1 MSSNSTFRILVSTD
15 NHTGYAEDKP
25 VIGND
30 SFDAFEEVLQ
40 HARDQDVDF
49 ILLGGDLFHKSEPD
63 RSTVHKVT
71 ELLRD
76 YVLGD
81 RDLPFEFLSEPSDV
95 FGFSKFQRVNF
106 EDANINIGMPIF
118 TIHGNHDDFSGKGL
132 LALDN
137 FHDSGYL
144 NLFGKFTD
152 IEKMEVKPI
161 LLGKGQTKIAL
172 YGIGHQRDDR
182 LCRAFNLDK
191 IKFFTLPE
199 GFNDYFKILVVHQ
212 NRPPR
217 STVRSTGSYLPFEKI
232 PKFFD
237 LVIWGHEH
245 ACMVDDMNY
254 ERTGEPYILQ
264 PGSSVATSLC
274 PDESIPK
281 AIALLEIKKTSMKI
295 NRIPLERARQ
305 VLFDNLDL
313 NKKDPH
319 VKLTKTQ
326 VRTKDM
332 KDEKLIHEKIES
344 MLRKAERERGELQPK
359 LPRVRL
365 RVTYS
370 GNWLNIPPVKPALI
384 GEKYKHRVANPSDL
398 IKVNIVRP
406 EKEKKTPESGIE
418 LSNILDTT
426 TVFDLLKESIKQR
439 AQNGLGLLQLDGMEE
454 LVKEQCSTSTKLGM
468 KKDALRRIIEDQV
481 ENYMSRINS
490 LSIEKLG
497 SLPPSSEVRGLV
509 KFAIDEMIK
518 NNQSQMENANVSST
532 SMNSNDENNFSEV
545 SESRTKNSA
554 ESSVVPDS
562 LDVIEIDDDDD
573 SFPGFVDS
581 QD

>member
-1 MSSNSTFRILVSTD
+1 MSSNSTFRILVSSD

-25 VIGND
+25 IIGND
-30 SFDAFEEVLQ
+30 SFDGFEEVLQ
-40 HARDQDVDF
+40 HAKEQDVDF

-81 RDLPFEFLSEPSDV
+81 RDIPFEFMSEPGDV

-106 EDANINIGMPIF
+106 EDSNLNIGMPIF

-152 IEKMEVKPI
+152 VEKIEVKPV
-161 LLGKGQTKIAL
+161 LLCKGQTKIAL

-199 GFNDYFKILVVHQ
+199 DFDDYFKILVVHQ

-217 STVRSTGSYLPFEKI
+217 STLRSTGSYLPFEKI

-237 LVIWGHEH
+237 LVVWGHEH
-245 ACMVDDMNY
+245 ACQVEDMEY
-254 ERTGEPYILQ
+254 ERSGEPYILQ

-281 AIALLEIKKTSMKI
+281 AAALLQIKKTSMKI
-295 NRIPLERARQ
+295 NKIPLERSRQ
-305 VLFDNLDL
+305 VLFDVLDL

-326 VRTKDM
+326 VRTKEM
-332 KDEKLIHEKIES
+332 KDEKMIHEKIGN
-344 MLRKAERERGELQPK
+344 MLREAEKNRGDHQPD
-359 LPRVRL
+359 LPRIRL
-365 RVTYS
+365 KVIYS
-370 GNWLNIPPVKPALI
+370 GPWLNIPPVKPALI
-384 GEKYKHRVANPSDL
+384 GEKYKSRVANPSEL
-398 IKVNIVRP
+398 IKVHFVRP
-406 EKEKKTPESGIE
+406 EKEKKNLGGGIE
-418 LSNILDTT
+418 LSNLMDTT
-426 TVFDLLKESIKQR
+426 TVFDLLRESIKQR

-454 LVKEQCSTSTKLGM
+454 LVKEQCSGVITKVGM
-468 KKDALRRIIEDQV
+468 KKDALRKVIDDQM
-481 ENYMSRINS
+481 ENYMTRIKR
-490 LSIEKLG
+490 LDMEKLG
-497 SLPPSSEVRGLV
+497 EHPPVSEIRGLV
-509 KFAIDEMIK
+509 EYAVGEMIK
-518 NNQSQMENANVSST
+518 GNQNQTENADVSST
-532 SMNSNDENNFSEV
+532 SVNSNDENLV
-545 SESRTKNSA
+545 SDKSTSQTQRKRVP

-562 LDVIEIDDDDD
+562 LEVIDVDDDFSD
-573 SFPGFVDS
+573 
-581 QD
+581 